1 MRAVTTLVRDLCTHA
16 AITVQGDVNLTQCA
30 RLMRENH
37 VGSLIVLDET
47 GRRAHPAGILT
58 DRDIVVGPVAAG
70 LDLAMLKAG
79 EVMTAPL
86 ASVRDD
92 DDILDALARMREH
105 GARRLAVLD
114 AGRQLVGV
122 VSMDDLLQALAQ
134 QIDALVNIVKAEQ
147 GKESAVRLGV
157 RAPYDTARRVS
168 IGKSSLLT

>member
-16 AITVQGDVNLTQCA
+16 TITVRGDVNLTECA
-30 RLMRENH
+30 RLMREHH

-47 GRRAHPAGILT
+47 GRRAHAAGIIT
-58 DRDIVVGPVAAG
+58 DRDIVIGAVAAG
-70 LDLAMLKAG
+70 LDPGTLKAG

-134 QIDALVNIVKAEQ
+134 QIGALANIVKAEQ
-147 GKESAVRLGV
+147 GKESVVRPGQ
-157 RAPYDTARRVS
+157 RAPYDTSRRATLGRS
-168 IGKSSLLT
+168 ALLE